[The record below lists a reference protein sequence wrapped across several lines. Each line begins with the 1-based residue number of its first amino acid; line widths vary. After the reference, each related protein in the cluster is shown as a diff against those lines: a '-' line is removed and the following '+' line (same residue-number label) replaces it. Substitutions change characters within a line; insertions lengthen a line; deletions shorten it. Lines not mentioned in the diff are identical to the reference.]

1 MAQPSA
7 PQEKKRLLSGKD
19 LFFMAMGQT
28 IGAGIITN
36 TGLAI
41 GLAGSGV
48 ILAYLLAFVVTYI
61 GNLPNLLFATIHPV
75 TSPTYVS
82 TSWLNRKLGGY
93 WLYTQIFA
101 ALAQAYMGSAFGT
114 YVASIVD
121 VNPNLVACIVL
132 VVFYII
138 NLYDLK
144 TSAMVQNITTAFLIC
159 TIASFIILGL
169 PQCDLGSMFSSENFF
184 YGGWLG
190 IFNGCA
196 LVLFGVGG
204 CALLPQFGP
213 DMENP
218 HRNIPLMTNIVYVC
232 AFLAFGGVAFVG
244 SGVAPIAEVAG
255 QPMTYQSQIIYPG
268 NWYLLFVIG
277 GALLAITTT
286 INSNFARYWAT
297 IIRGVDEGWLPPVFA
312 KRNKHGV
319 PWILHTVFFL
329 MAFIP
334 NAIGMDIGALAGLAS
349 AISLI
354 PQLIP
359 VWGFV
364 LMPDHCPEDWA
375 QAKKLSRIFA
385 SKGARILLCLISTV
399 LIGIFVVLNVL
410 EFSQFTT
417 IFFFAYFIITG
428 IICFGFGSRI
438 LAAGDKR
445 ALAKQDP

>member
-1 MAQPSA
+1 
-7 PQEKKRLLSGKD
+7 
-19 LFFMAMGQT
+19 MGEM
-28 IGAGIITN
+28 
-36 TGLAI
+36 
-41 GLAGSGV
+41 
-48 ILAYLLAFVVTYI
+48 
-61 GNLPNLLFATIHPV
+61 
-75 TSPTYVS
+75 
-82 TSWLNRKLGGY
+82 WLKHLQQWR
-93 WLYTQIFA
+93 
-101 ALAQAYMGSAFGT
+101 S
-114 YVASIVD
+114 SI
-121 VNPNLVACIVL
+121 
-132 VVFYII
+132 
-138 NLYDLK
+138 
-144 TSAMVQNITTAFLIC
+144 
-159 TIASFIILGL
+159 
-169 PQCDLGSMFSSENFF
+169 
-184 YGGWLG
+184 
-190 IFNGCA
+190 
-196 LVLFGVGG
+196 
-204 CALLPQFGP
+204 
-213 DMENP
+213 
-218 HRNIPLMTNIVYVC
+218 
-232 AFLAFGGVAFVG
+232 
-244 SGVAPIAEVAG
+244 
-255 QPMTYQSQIIYPG
+255 
-268 NWYLLFVIG
+268 
-277 GALLAITTT
+277 LLAITTT

-312 KRNKHGV
+312 KRNRHGV
-319 PWILHTVFFL
+319 PYILHTVFFL